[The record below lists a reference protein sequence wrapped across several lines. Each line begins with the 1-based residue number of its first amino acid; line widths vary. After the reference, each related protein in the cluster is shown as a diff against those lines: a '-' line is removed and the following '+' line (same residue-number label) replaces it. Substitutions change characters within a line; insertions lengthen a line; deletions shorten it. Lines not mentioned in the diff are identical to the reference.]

1 MTSYNE
7 WLLDYLMDGR
17 TPTAYSDHPMRVGDF
32 VIVENPEGIGFPVDN
47 MTGAMS
53 LKFVLNRNHD
63 INEHARRFVGGHN
76 TLYGWDKSGKPV
88 CKSAGYGDVAVEVF
102 SDTIDR
108 QMVTD
113 KKTPG
118 NVRVALSIGHL
129 RANCMKRMRDMPYEE
144 RYGDPMHPYLG
155 IEQVIARE
163 CIKDALEMIETSNR
177 EYATRD

>member
-7 WLLDYLMDGR
+7 WLRDYLMDGNI
-17 TPTAYSDHPMRVGDF
+17 PTIYSEYPMSVDDF

-53 LKFVLNRNHD
+53 RKFVLNRNYD

-76 TLYGWDKSGKPV
+76 TLYGWDKDGKPA
-88 CKSAGYGDVAVEVF
+88 CKGAGYGDARVEVF

-129 RANCMKRMRDMPYEE
+129 RANCMKRINEMPYEE
-144 RYGDPMHPYLG
+144 RYGDPVRPYAG
-155 IEQVIARE
+155 IEEVIARE
-163 CIKDALEMIETSNR
+163 CIKDALEMIEASNR